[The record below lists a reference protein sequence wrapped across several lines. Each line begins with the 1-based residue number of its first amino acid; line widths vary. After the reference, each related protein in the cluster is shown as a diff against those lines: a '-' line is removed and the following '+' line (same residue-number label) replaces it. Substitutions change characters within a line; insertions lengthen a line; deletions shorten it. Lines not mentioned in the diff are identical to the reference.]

1 MGFWEGNQ
9 TSVFIKFCS
18 SPLLGNQCPTLPLTL
33 VRQWRN
39 HPSYWRFE
47 WKRNSD
53 CNTSYNPPVH
63 KPNSNWRLTV
73 NYWCLDS
80 DLGPLTAAIPNIAE
94 LIATIQEQAHKI
106 TAPTDVKDMFFMVGQ
121 QEEDQ
126 KHCFHVRWPAIHFHS
141 LPTTIE
147 TLTHSSTWCTGTRIA
162 TPSSCTGSKSIH
174 WWHLGSK
181 RWNFTSKINTN
192 RYY

>member
-106 TAPTDVKDMFFMVGQ
+106 TAPYWCQGYVFYG
-121 QEEDQ
+121 
-126 KHCFHVRWPAIHFHS
+126 RPAGRGSEALLSCEMASNTLS
-141 LPTTIE
+141 LTSHNNWN
-147 TLTHSSTWCTGTRIA
+147 TH
-162 TPSSCTGSKSIH
+162 P
-174 WWHLGSK
+174 L
-181 RWNFTSKINTN
+181 
-192 RYY
+192 